1 MKSGTVVKLAEIL
14 ANELQYPL
22 DQLYTIESVYM
33 DQKYC
38 LLIGLPYKFP
48 IEGVIEVTDYEPVLQ
63 HVKMKI
69 TTTTEHI
76 IVGSYVL
83 GTVAPFDLKNVV
95 TISTKDVH
103 TTQEQL
109 GIVHSVTKE
118 IYDTQDVSA

>member
-22 DQLYTIESVYM
+22 DQLYTIESVHM
-33 DQKYC
+33 DEKYC
-38 LLIGLPYKFP
+38 VLIGLPYKFP

-83 GTVAPFDLKNVV
+83 GTVAPFELKMLLLFRLKMFTLHKNN
-95 TISTKDVH
+95 
-103 TTQEQL
+103 L
-109 GIVHSVTKE
+109 
-118 IYDTQDVSA
+118 A